1 MASTVTCFGE
11 ILLRLSGPGCELLLQ
26 SPTLNI
32 FIGGAEANVA
42 VSLAHFGHKTS
53 VVTSL
58 PENPM
63 ARAAVGELR
72 RHGVDTKGIRFHAE
86 GRLGLY
92 FLETGAGHRPSNV
105 IYDRADSTFALTP
118 PTFHDSPHALS
129 GADWLHVSG
138 ITPAVGPRAADA
150 ALQAVKR
157 ASEHDISVSF
167 DCNYR
172 AKLWERWRG
181 DAPRV
186 LQDLASHAD
195 LMFGEERDLALILG
209 LDLSNVP
216 PRDRFVA
223 AGEAAFK
230 AFPRLRRLATT
241 VRIQH
246 NVDHHE
252 LAARMLTRDR
262 LYETRFYTLGKIV
275 DRIGS
280 GDAYAAGVL
289 HGICTGMDDQTTI
302 EFGLGAAVLKHSIPG
317 DFNIVG
323 VSDVQSL
330 LTDGGFAVRR

>member
-1 MASTVTCFGE
+1 MASTVTCLGE
-11 ILLRLSGPGCELLLQ
+11 ILLRLSAPGCELLLQ
-26 SPTLNI
+26 SGTFNV

-42 VSLAHFGHKTS
+42 VSLAHFGHRTT
-53 VVTSL
+53 VVSAL
-58 PENPM
+58 PDNPL
-63 ARAAVGELR
+63 AHAAVGELR
-72 RHGVDTKGIRFHAE
+72 RQGVDTNSIRFHSD
-86 GRLGLY
+86 GRMGQY
-92 FLETGAGHRPSNV
+92 FLTTGAGHRPSNV
-105 IYDRADSTFALTP
+105 VYDRADSTFALTP
-118 PTFHDSPHALS
+118 PSLLDSPTALS
-129 GADWLHVSG
+129 GVDWLHISG

-150 ALQAVKR
+150 ALQAVRR
-157 ASEHDISVSF
+157 ASEHEVSVSF

-181 DAPRV
+181 DAPRI
-186 LQDLASHAD
+186 LHDLASHAD

-216 PRDRFVA
+216 PRDRFAA

-252 LAARMLTRDR
+252 LAARMLTRNR

-289 HGICTGMDDQTTI
+289 HGICTGMDDQALL

-317 DFNIVG
+317 DFNLVG
-323 VSDVQSL
+323 VQDVQSL
-330 LTDGGFAVRR
+330 LADAGFAVRR